1 MARKLRSNS
10 DYGNTRWATRRALW
24 RALGLTD
31 EDLEK
36 PKIAVVNS
44 SSDLAICYSHLD
56 GIASR
61 MKAAI
66 RAAGA
71 VAFEVRT
78 TAPSDFITSWG
89 HRGGYI
95 LSARDLITNDIEAQ
109 VEGALLDGMVC
120 LASCD
125 KTPPG
130 QLMAAGRLNIPTIVF
145 CCGYQP
151 SGQYNGHVCDI
162 EDVFATAGGLPFGK
176 VTIDEIKAMGDVAIK
191 GPGVCAGMGTAN
203 TLHAAC
209 EALGMSLPGST
220 PVLANSTRMW
230 GFVEQSAKRIVAM
243 VEEDLKPRDI
253 LTPEAFENAVMVMLC
268 ISGSINSAK
277 HLAAVAQEAGC
288 NVDVYK
294 LYEKYADVIP
304 LLTAVRPNGDRT
316 TEEFEH
322 AGGTRGIMKQLER
335 FMKTGAKTVSGGTL
349 ADNLRDFKVID
360 TEVIRPVERPLG
372 THPTIVMLRGSL
384 SPETSIVKLSVTEQ
398 RNLQLRGPAVVFENA
413 QEAIAGIEGGK
424 VREGQVI
431 VARGLGPKGTPG
443 MGMGSGIVFAVLGA
457 GLAGKVAVVTDGQ
470 LSGLTNVGIT
480 VAEVAPEAAAGGPIG
495 LVENGDIISIDVAK
509 RFADLEVSEEELAKR
524 RAKLTRWS
532 GTDERGW
539 LAIYRNLVEPVDKG
553 RVLRR

>member
-1 MARKLRSNS
+1 MTKKLRSNAE
-10 DYGNTRWATRRALW
+10 YGNTRWATRRALW

-31 EDLEK
+31 ADMEK

-56 GIASR
+56 GIAAR
-61 MKAAI
+61 MKQAI
-66 RAAGA
+66 RAAGGI
-71 VAFEVRT
+71 AFEVRT
-78 TAPSDFITSWG
+78 TAPSDFVTSWG
-89 HRGGYI
+89 HKGGYI

-130 QLMAAGRLNIPTIVF
+130 QLMAAGRLNIPTLIF

-162 EDVFATAGGLPFGK
+162 EDVFATAGGLAFGN
-176 VTIDEIKAMGDVAIK
+176 VSVDEIKAMGDVAIR

-209 EALGMSLPGST
+209 EALGMTLPGST
-220 PVLANSTRMW
+220 PILANSERMW
-230 GFVEQSAKRIVAM
+230 EFVEQAGRRIVAM
-243 VEEDLKPRDI
+243 VDEDLKPRDV
-253 LTPEAFENAVMVMLC
+253 LTLEAFENAVMVMLC
-268 ISGSINSAK
+268 VSGSINSAK
-277 HLAAVAQEAGC
+277 HLAAIAQEAGC
-288 NVDVYK
+288 DVDVYR

-304 LLTAVRPNGDRT
+304 LLTAIRPNGEAT
-316 TEEFEH
+316 TEAFEA
-322 AGGTRGIMKQLER
+322 AGGTAGVMKQLAQ
-335 FMKTGAKTVSGGTL
+335 FMKTGARTVTGKTLGENL
-349 ADNLRDFKVID
+349 ASVTVTDEE
-360 TEVIRPVERPLG
+360 TIRPVTRPLG

-384 SPETSIVKLSVTEQ
+384 CPETSIVKLSVTEQ
-398 RNLQLRGPAVVFENA
+398 RNLQLRGPAIVFETA
-413 QEAIAGIEGGK
+413 LEAIDAIQAGK
-424 VREGQVI
+424 VSEGQVI
-431 VARGLGPKGTPG
+431 VLRGLGPRGTPG
-443 MGMGSGIVFAVLGA
+443 MGMASAVVFAVLGA

-495 LVENGDIISIDVAK
+495 LIENGDVIAIDVAK
-509 RFADLEVSEEELAKR
+509 RFANLEVSEDELTKR
-524 RAKLTRWS
+524 RARLSKWS
-532 GTDERGW
+532 TTDERGW
-539 LAIYRNLVEPVDKG
+539 LAIYRDLVEPLGKG